1 MSARNVLTILAVLT
15 GLLFPVSP
23 ATRASVPE
31 GVEEFTLSNGI
42 KVITRTL
49 ASSEIEGVSI
59 FIAGGSRALE
69 AETQG
74 LERFSLECALMGS
87 SAYPGP
93 AWRELMDR
101 TQAEWSSNFNY
112 DFTRYHLRCIREDL
126 AELLTAFGTC
136 LTDPELEPGAV
147 EQVRSQILS
156 DLQQARS
163 DPDRWIWFVA
173 NDAFMP
179 GHPYRNLPDGTPETV
194 AGFDEEDILR
204 MLDERLRCGNILI
217 THAGPTP
224 PSELAPILEA
234 AFGGL
239 PEGGTG
245 YPEVGPFVLTSDTVA
260 ILQREGLPTAYA
272 VVKFNA
278 PPRGHADLPAFNAAM
293 SVVDDMLWQVLR
305 TENAL
310 TYAVYSGTTNY
321 EENWGYMYVS
331 SPSPVQACSLMA
343 GVLAGAASGSMDSD
357 AVTAAVE
364 RMRTN
369 EAMAAAD
376 RSTQCWLLGSYE
388 LSTGDWRNAYTA
400 FDAVIGLTP
409 DDLTGVLDRWV
420 GFGGWGIMADT
431 TLFTGAVLGPWP
443 LKVNGG
449 L

>member
-1 MSARNVLTILAVLT
+1 MRNLAVL
-15 GLLFPVSP
+15 LLLAALGAS
-23 ATRASVPE
+23 ASVPD
-31 GVEEFTLSNGI
+31 GVEEFVLSNGI
-42 KVITRTL
+42 PVITRTL
-49 ASSEIEGVSI
+49 AGSEIEGVSL
-59 FIAGGSRALE
+59 FIAGGSRALVDT
-69 AETQG
+69 TQG

-87 SAYPGP
+87 TSYPGP
-93 AWRELMDR
+93 AWRTLMDR

-126 AELLTAFGTC
+126 AELLFAFGTC
-136 LTDPELEPGAV
+136 LTDPELSHDAV

-156 DLQQARS
+156 DLRQTRS

-194 AGFDEEDILR
+194 SAFDEEDIAR
-204 MLDERLRCGNILI
+204 MLDERLRSGNLLI
-217 THAGPTP
+217 THVGPTP
-224 PSELAPILEA
+224 PGELAEILET

-239 PEGGTG
+239 PEGGG
-245 YPEVGPFVLTSDTVA
+245 DLSAVGPFLLRADSVA
-260 ILQREGLPTAYA
+260 LLHREIPTAYA

-293 SVVDDMLWQVLR
+293 TVVDDMLWQVLR

-310 TYAVYSGTTNY
+310 TYATYAGTTNY

-331 SPSPVQACSLMA
+331 SPSPARACSLMA
-343 GVLAGAASGSMDSD
+343 GVLAGAASGDMDDD

-364 RMRTN
+364 RLRTT
-369 EAMAAAD
+369 EAMQAAD

-400 FDAVIGLTP
+400 FDAVAELTAE
-409 DDLTGVLDRWV
+409 DLAAVLDRWV
-420 GFGGWGIMADT
+420 GYGGWGILADT
-431 TLFTGAVLGPWP
+431 LLLDGTALGPWS
-443 LKVNGG
+443 LR
-449 L
+449 